1 MNTSNSI
8 TVTCPACGHE
18 FPLSEAVLGSLRD
31 GVRKELSADVVKR
44 EQTLDKKLSELR
56 TREEQL
62 HKQAVDLD
70 GEVQKQVGVRLKE
83 AETRARKQAEDALAL
98 QMQDLQAQLTEKS
111 GALKT
116 AQEQEL
122 SLLRDKRRLQE
133 EREAFTVEMARK
145 LDAERATLRQ
155 QMGEQF
161 AEQNRLKLAERE
173 KVIEDLRLQ
182 MEALQRKAAQG
193 SQQTQ
198 GEVLELDFAA
208 RLTAAFPTDKVEEV
222 SKGVRGGDV
231 SQQVISPTGR
241 GCGSI
246 LYETKRTKNWADA
259 WIPKLKE
266 DMRNAKAE
274 LGVIVTETL
283 PEGIKRFGLV
293 DGIWVSDF
301 ASALPLATSLRWS
314 LHQLAIGKLSQEGA
328 REKAAI
334 LYTYL
339 TGAEFRQRVE
349 GVIEAFSA
357 MKEDLEAEKR
367 ALTKHWAKREKQ
379 LGQVVENMAAM
390 YGDIQGI
397 SGNALQR
404 IEALSLPE

>member
-1 MNTSNSI
+1 MNASNTI
-8 TVTCPACGHE
+8 TVTCPSCGHD
-18 FPLSEAVLGSLRD
+18 FPLSEAVLGSLRE

-44 EQTLDKKLSELR
+44 EQALDKKLGELR

-70 GEVQKQVGVRLKE
+70 GEVQKQLGARLKE
-83 AETRARKQAEDALAL
+83 AEARARKLAEDALAL
-98 QMQDLQAQLTEKS
+98 KLQDLQTQLTEKS
-111 GALKT
+111 SALKT

-122 SLLRDKRRLQE
+122 ALLKEKRRLQE
-133 EREAFTVEMARK
+133 EREAFAVEMARK
-145 LDAERATLRQ
+145 LDTERAALRKQ
-155 QMGEQF
+155 LGEQF
-161 AEQNRLKLAERE
+161 DEQNRLKLAERE

-208 RLTAAFPTDKVEEV
+208 RLTTAFPTDRVEEV

-231 SQQVISPTGR
+231 SQHVISPTGR
-241 GCGSI
+241 DCGTI

-259 WIPKLKE
+259 WVPKLKE

-293 DGIWVSDF
+293 DGIWVADF
-301 ASALPLATSLRWS
+301 ASALPLASSLRWS
-314 LHQLAIGKLSQEGA
+314 LHQLAIAKMSQEGA
-328 REKAAI
+328 REKSAI

-349 GVIEAFSA
+349 GVIEAFST

-397 SGNALQR
+397 SGNALQK
-404 IEALSLPE
+404 IDALSLPE